1 MLDQRD
7 DYGTHQRLGLFKECR
22 TTVCRYRRKTVL
34 LCLVVSLLALQIVAV
49 GCKKQD
55 RLVVSPQDLLNV
67 PDVIG
72 DSLHMLYTKNGRC
85 EMEIY
90 AASMYAYARNG
101 KDYDEFPKGILV
113 RAYDST
119 GRTTT
124 LIRASYALYLRKKK
138 LWDARHNVVA
148 INEQGDSIQTERMFW
163 DEEKKTIY
171 SEESVRIRTADALL
185 FGKGF
190 ESDERFN
197 DWEIRHPKGVIT
209 VREQNDTLKSTAEI
223 Q

>member
-1 MLDQRD
+1 ML
-7 DYGTHQRLGLFKECR
+7 YA
-22 TTVCRYRRKTVL
+22 
-34 LCLVVSLLALQIVAV
+34 VVSLLIVQVGLV
-49 GCKKQD
+49 GCSKPNSFTISQ
-55 RLVVSPQDLLNV
+55 QDLQNA
-67 PDVIG
+67 PDAMG

-90 AASMYAYARNG
+90 AVSMNAYARSD
-101 KDYDEFPKGILV
+101 KEYDEFPKGILV
-113 RAYDST
+113 QAYDST

-148 INEQGDSIQTERMFW
+148 VNEKGDSIQTERMFW

-171 SEESVRIRTADALL
+171 SEESVRIRTDDVLL

-209 VREQNDTLKSTAEI
+209 VREQADTSKSTAKI